1 VVIQLSEN
9 KLLLLPKKAKIKV
22 FCRHGKSVNDSRKK
36 KVGRLCTKGQVLTD
50 KGEKAARYLS
60 GKMASALDLV
70 LKTAEEHGIKLKI
83 RNSQITVSTSPNTGQ
98 VSYIFLDELS
108 KKLGLGRNSLNEP
121 ETDPANN
128 SQIFGFETNLNKEQ
142 EKLEIKKAT
151 GSARISET
159 LLSFV
164 DSWLN
169 ENIKLFFSFCTQR

>member
-1 VVIQLSEN
+1 MSW
-9 KLLLLPKKAKIKV
+9 
-22 FCRHGKSVNDSRKK
+22 
-36 KVGRLCTKGQVLTD
+36 
-50 KGEKAARYLS
+50 
-60 GKMASALDLV
+60 
-70 LKTAEEHGIKLKI
+70 
-83 RNSQITVSTSPNTGQ
+83 
-98 VSYIFLDELS
+98 LS